1 MELVIVIVSFAH
13 TGAGIARTGTRTGRR
28 TGTRI
33 GSVVVTVAVTG
44 TGRGAGAGA
53 GTATGRGG
61 LRAGAS
67 SLLIRDI
74 VCTRFQS
81 LEETYIRRVEL
92 R

>member
-1 MELVIVIVSFAH
+1 MELVIVIVSFAL
-13 TGAGIARTGTRTGRR
+13 TGAGIARTGTR

-81 LEETYIRRVEL
+81 LEETYVRRVEL